1 MVINMID
8 WTHIANKFETNTKIS
23 ELIESKLKHIL
34 EKVIHNYS
42 LYTLSTTEKLLCKGL
57 NFALAPKDLKFENYL
72 LPFLLLFRNEYG
84 SSDKNESLFHE
95 KSKIKDVGLSLYK
108 TYI

>member
-1 MVINMID
+1 MQRLFLYNKLNFRNVGRDAINSGLGKIKTGLRTVINLID
-8 WTHIANKFETNTKIS
+8 LTHIANKFETNTKIS

-57 NFALAPKDLKFENYL
+57 NFAL
-72 LPFLLLFRNEYG
+72 
-84 SSDKNESLFHE
+84 S
-95 KSKIKDVGLSLYK
+95 
-108 TYI
+108 